1 MSDPLQGFWLLGTA
15 PSFGA
20 SFSLALILL
29 AAVLFTVG
37 WRLAARKNFA
47 AHRWVQTGA
56 VCLNAVVVLAWMIR
70 RFWLWVRP
78 EIPSQLGHTT
88 YAVTTVHALVG
99 ALGLLLGVFVVLVGH
114 ELLPQRLRFVN
125 YKPYMRGAY
134 ALYMLGTVMGVV
146 VYVVV
151 YGGGLK

>member
-1 MSDPLQGFWLLGTA
+1 MAAAASIRATSVRRHCSRRCIRHGWLA
-15 PSFGA
+15 
-20 SFSLALILL
+20 
-29 AAVLFTVG
+29 
-37 WRLAARKNFA
+37 
-47 AHRWVQTGA
+47 
-56 VCLNAVVVLAWMIR
+56 
-70 RFWLWVRP
+70 
-78 EIPSQLGHTT
+78 IPACPGYGHTT

>member
-1 MSDPLQGFWLLGTA
+1 MNPDILWRYA
-15 PSFGA
+15 PSLVSGFG
-20 SFSLALILL
+20 
-29 AAVLFTVG
+29 VTVMCWSAG
-37 WRLAARKNFA
+37 
-47 AHRWVQTGA
+47 
-56 VCLNAVVVLAWMIR
+56 
-70 RFWLWVRP
+70 
-78 EIPSQLGHTT
+78 
-88 YAVTTVHALVG
+88 G